1 MENFSND
8 TGEKKT
14 PEDISLGSL
23 FTKSREER
31 HIEFDEIVK
40 ATRIRRLNLEAIEN
54 EEWSKLPSP
63 VFVKGLLKS
72 YAEFL
77 GLDKETVLQ
86 LYNKTT
92 SFQQSTPEAPKK
104 SRLPSGGRHYLV
116 IIISLLVAAL
126 IVALMYLSKS
136 NISIIEK
143 AVQYFGTQSPVENKE
158 DISAREDIE
167 KKEGIT
173 KENSVKKDTIEQDDM
188 EREPLLLKDEGVRDE
203 MQETAGKSQTDGD
216 TIMLKEPISPI
227 ERKEEKPLLP
237 KLILTADVISLT
249 WVSISIDDQPPKKY
263 LLQPGQTPRW
273 TANKDFN
280 VLVGNAGGI
289 DFFLDGKE
297 VGEIGNEG
305 QVVRIRFPEE

>member
-23 FTKSREER
+23 FRKSREER

-54 EEWSKLPSP
+54 EEWNKLPSP

-86 LYNKTT
+86 LYNKIT
-92 SFQQSTPEAPKK
+92 SFQKSTPEAPKK
-104 SRLPSGGRHYLV
+104 PRPPSGGRHYLV

-158 DISAREDIE
+158 DISARKDIE

-305 QVVRIRFPEE
+305 QVVRIRLPEE

>member
-23 FTKSREER
+23 FRKSREER

-40 ATRIRRLNLEAIEN
+40 AIRIRRPNLEAIEN

-92 SFQQSTPEAPKK
+92 SFQKSIPEALKK
-104 SRLPSGGRHYLV
+104 SRPPSGGRHYLV
-116 IIISLLVAAL
+116 IIISFLVAAL

-158 DISAREDIE
+158 DISAREDRE

-173 KENSVKKDTIEQDDM
+173 KENSVKKDTIEPDDM
-188 EREPLLLKDEGVRDE
+188 ERAPLLLKDEGVRDE
-203 MQETAGKSQTDGD
+203 MQETAEKSQTGVDS
-216 TIMLKEPISPI
+216 IMLKEPISPI
-227 ERKEEKPLLP
+227 ERKKEKPLLP

-297 VGEIGNEG
+297 VGEIGNKG
-305 QVVRIRFPEE
+305 QVVRIRLPEE

>member
-86 LYNKTT
+86 LYNKIT
-92 SFQQSTPEAPKK
+92 SFQKSTPEAPKK
-104 SRLPSGGRHYLV
+104 SRPPSGDRHYLV

-126 IVALMYLSKS
+126 IVALMYLSKG

>member
-86 LYNKTT
+86 LYNKIT
-92 SFQQSTPEAPKK
+92 SFQKSTPEAPKK
-104 SRLPSGGRHYLV
+104 SRPPSGGRHYLV

>member
-23 FTKSREER
+23 FRKSREER
-31 HIEFDEIVK
+31 HIEFDEIAK
-40 ATRIRRLNLEAIEN
+40 ATRIRRPNLEAIEN

-92 SFQQSTPEAPKK
+92 SFQQSIPEALKK
-104 SRLPSGGRHYLV
+104 SRPPSGGRHYLV
-116 IIISLLVAAL
+116 IIISLLVTAL

-167 KKEGIT
+167 KNEGIT

-216 TIMLKEPISPI
+216 TIMLKEPSSPI

-273 TANKDFN
+273 TADKDFN

-305 QVVRIRFPEE
+305 QVVRIRLPEE